1 MLLMVTGSGSALPK
15 KFLRNFAPFESLLGE
30 EAVKGLAEKKDLRL
44 LEKSS
49 AVFAVPHAANADGRQ
64 SAPVT
69 FRLPGRKNF
78 PIKNLLLLRLRWWLK
93 LFAVGDDA
101 FSLREPHRQQ

>member
-1 MLLMVTGSGSALPK
+1 MVTRSGSALPK
-15 KFLRNFAPFESLLGE
+15 SFLRNLTPFESLLGE
-30 EAVKGLAEKKDLRL
+30 EAVKGLADLRKKDLRL

-69 FRLPGRKNF
+69 FRLPGRK
-78 PIKNLLLLRLRWWLK
+78 I
-93 LFAVGDDA
+93 
-101 FSLREPHRQQ
+101 FSQDKFRAR